1 MAAAFANA
9 ALAIT
14 FLLSTVARPPQPI
27 AMNLVGAIIVL
38 VVSTSIVQQVLVP
51 AGRIAHQRR
60 ASAQGV

>member
-1 MAAAFANA
+1 
-9 ALAIT
+9 
-14 FLLSTVARPPQPI
+14 
-27 AMNLVGAIIVL
+27 MNLVGAIIVL